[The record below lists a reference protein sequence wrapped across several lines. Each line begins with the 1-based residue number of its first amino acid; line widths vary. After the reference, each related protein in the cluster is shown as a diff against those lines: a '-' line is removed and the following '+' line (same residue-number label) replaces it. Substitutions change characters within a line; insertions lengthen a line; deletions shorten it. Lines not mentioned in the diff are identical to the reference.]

1 MILVVLITL
10 ITTGG
15 GMSAEP
21 RRYEVV
27 SVSLPRDL
35 VKRANALIPKSR
47 RSRIITRVLTSYLD
61 AVERGKVAEAYRSYY
76 AQRSAREAKEERD
89 QLAEWEMT
97 DAEAWAIL
105 EDEEK
110 RGRRSPR

>member
-1 MILVVLITL
+1 
-10 ITTGG
+10 
-15 GMSAEP
+15 MSAEP

-35 VKRANALIPKSR
+35 VERANALIPKSR
-47 RSRIITRVLTSYLD
+47 RSRVITRVLTSYLD
-61 AVERGKVAEAYRSYY
+61 AVERRQVAESYRAYYV
-76 AQRSAREAKEERD
+76 QRSAKERKEERD
-89 QLAEWEMT
+89 LLSDWDMS

-110 RGRRSPR
+110 RARRPPR